1 VASVMQTDRQVSHG
15 HDNGIGR
22 DGRGEGDGRQN
33 APHRSMRLPIPRLSR
48 SPVSRALCLAAP
60 AFLLAV
66 TLTELPATLLNII
79 YVALGL
85 GFVIF
90 FHELGHF
97 AVAKW
102 CDVHVERF
110 SIGFGPI
117 LWARKWGETEY
128 ALSAVPFGG
137 YVKMLGQDD
146 MDPSQLTSD
155 EIAQDPRSYSAKPV
169 WQRMAIISAG
179 VTMNILTAVLFFAA
193 AFGLGVTVPK
203 PVAGVAVTG
212 GPAWRAGLRAGD
224 RIDEINGRTAHS
236 FLDIIRGVALSNGMI
251 SLKGE
256 HANGERFDVEFEPEK
271 GTRREIGLGPSN
283 APEIAELEEGMS
295 PIVPGTPAS
304 QAKPALKA
312 GDKIAA
318 INGQPVSSY
327 ADLIDR
333 LARHRAETVTFDVRR
348 GEGDDKSAERL
359 EIKVGPT
366 KARTLGARV
375 EFERI
380 VAVAEGSPA
389 AEADIRPGD
398 RIIKI
403 DGQDVGRQI
412 DPLQL
417 PYLFGDKAGETV
429 EVELLREPSGGAPEK
444 KTVQLVPLDRPGW
457 TEQPTGPGVPL
468 SIPSIGI
475 AFHLAPRVLSVAP
488 NSPAAKAGL
497 KENDLIKQISLVLP
511 PGAPEEPTS
520 EDAKQLDIPMEE
532 TEGNETLRN
541 YAYAFAAIQR
551 YPQRKVLLTV
561 AEGAKKTRVVEIQPW
576 SDPDNTWYVPTR
588 GFILDRLDGVLKAD
602 SIGDA
607 LALGVDNTRNTV
619 VELYLTLRNLLTF
632 QLSIKELRGPMGI
645 SEIAYKMADQGFAE
659 LLLFLGILSVN
670 LAVLNFLPIPVLDGG
685 HMVFLVWEAVT
696 RRKPSERVIA
706 AATYAGMLF
715 ILGLMAT
722 VIYLDLFVHKVFRGG

>member
-1 VASVMQTDRQVSHG
+1 M
-15 HDNGIGR
+15 
-22 DGRGEGDGRQN
+22 
-33 APHRSMRLPIPRLSR
+33 
-48 SPVSRALCLAAP
+48 LCLAAP
-60 AFLLAV
+60 ALVLAV
-66 TLTELPATLLNII
+66 SLAELPATLLNIV

-85 GFVIF
+85 GLVIF

-169 WQRMAIISAG
+169 WQRIAIISAG
-179 VTMNILTAVLFFAA
+179 VTMNILTAVLFFAF
-193 AFGLGVTVPK
+193 AFGIGVTVPK

-224 RIDEINGRTAHS
+224 RIDEINGRPAHS

-251 SLKGE
+251 SLRGE
-256 HANGERFDVEFEPEK
+256 HVDGEPFDVEFEPEK
-271 GTRREIGLGPSN
+271 GTRREIGLGWSQ
-283 APEIAELEEGMS
+283 APEVAELEDGKS
-295 PIVPGTPAS
+295 PLMPGTAAAAATP
-304 QAKPALKA
+304 PLEP
-312 GDKIAA
+312 GDRIAA
-318 INGQPVSSY
+318 VNGTPITSY
-327 ADLIDR
+327 ATLIDQ
-333 LARHRAETVTFDVRR
+333 LARRRDETVTLDVRR
-348 GEGDDKSAERL
+348 GGGHGEKADRI

-366 KARTLGARV
+366 PARTLGARV

-380 VAVAEGSPA
+380 VAVVDGSPA
-389 AEADIRPGD
+389 DEAKIRPGD
-398 RIIKI
+398 RITKI
-403 DGQDVGRQI
+403 DGEDVGRQI
-412 DPLQL
+412 DPLRL
-417 PYLFGDKAGETV
+417 PYLFGDKAGQTV
-429 EVELLREPSGGAPEK
+429 ELEILRESSGGAPEK
-444 KTVQLVPLDRPGW
+444 RVVTVVPDDRPGW
-457 TEQPTGPGVPL
+457 TEQPTGLGVPL
-468 SIPSIGI
+468 SVPSIGI
-475 AFHLAPRVLSVAP
+475 AFHLAPRVLSVTP
-488 NSPAAKAGL
+488 ESPAAKAGL
-497 KENDLIKQISLVLP
+497 KENDIIKQLSLVLP
-511 PGAPEEPTS
+511 PGAQPEPMSDGT
-520 EDAKQLDIPMEE
+520 QIDIPMEE
-532 TEGNETLRN
+532 TKDGVTLRN
-541 YAYAFAAIQR
+541 YAYAFAMMQQH
-551 YPQRKVLLTV
+551 PQRKVLLTV
-561 AEGAKKTRVVEIQPW
+561 TDGKKARVVEVTPW
-576 SDPDNTWYVPTR
+576 SDAANVWYMPTR
-588 GFILDRLDGVLKAD
+588 GVVLDRLDGVLKAD
-602 SIGDA
+602 SIPAA
-607 LALGVDNTRNTV
+607 LSLGVENTRNTV

-685 HMVFLVWEAVT
+685 HMVFLIWEAVT

-722 VIYLDLFVHKVFRGG
+722 VIYLDLFVHKVFRGGGG